1 MFVLSRYSAT
11 LYANINSPFGIG
23 GQIKEKVMRQTFL
36 AVCVAAIVGICL
48 TSCGQSGT
56 EEEYVGMKMNKQL
69 IEKVMAEVQTL
80 EEDPEVSDISVLDL
94 GGLLELRF
102 KSDRPLHRYFVSYFY
117 NKDGEKVAELEDVD
131 EVGPSDCGVF
141 LVNLGSTVGYMNTK
155 GEVVVAPGKYAKGSS
170 CFWHGVAAVCDE
182 NRNWGIIRTD
192 GTELFPLEYTEAKI
206 YPNGLIFLSRDN
218 QDRYEAAI
226 FKSDGTEVM
235 PFQPSLSVE
244 AWNGTTTYD
253 EDYLLNDIIIVN
265 TVAEGDDTRYNFC
278 SIDGKGQI
286 EEIGKFCEMDEFD
299 KHKVARVRAAW
310 DSKICGFVNADG
322 KLIIPCE
329 YIYLENRDEEYGKV
343 MANKEGKVGVF
354 GYDGNILWPFEN
366 EEVYS
371 FNKELACVK
380 RGDQWQVIDHDGN
393 SLNIEGETPVFGK
406 CYQTGTDRAH
416 GLATVTG
423 KEILAPTHS
432 WFEDV
437 PRSRIVYAVNDHE
450 YFNYD
455 TGEQVLE
462 GMFQQYGD
470 VYNSTYSF
478 DPDGYAIYSQEDD
491 AKYKTIVGPDGEDL
505 ILGGEKVERIGKFYV
520 GDNKVYYKGKEVADI
535 KGFVDVVEGGYHSRY
550 CGGEFLDGIFVF
562 GFDHKGKYTY
572 FINKKGIV
580 TKVNGYIN
588 PNLACRGIDVRRF
601 FHAYMHRY

>member
-11 LYANINSPFGIG
+11 LYANMNSPFGIG

-393 SLNIEGETPVFGK
+393 SLNVEGETPVFGK

-437 PRSRIVYAVNDHE
+437 PRSRLVYAVNDHE
-450 YFNYD
+450 YYNYD

-535 KGFVDVVEGGYHSRY
+535 KGFIDVVEGGYHSRF

>member
-1 MFVLSRYSAT
+1 MKKSIFKFCAAT
-11 LYANINSPFGIG
+11 I
-23 GQIKEKVMRQTFL
+23 
-36 AVCVAAIVGICL
+36 AILCL
-48 TSCGQSGT
+48 VSCGKSGS

-155 GEVVVAPGKYAKGSS
+155 GEVVVDPGKYAKGSS

-182 NRNWGIIRTD
+182 DWNWGIIRAD
-192 GTELFPLEYTEAKI
+192 GTEMFPLEYKEAKI

-253 EDYLLNDIIIVN
+253 EDYLLNDIIIVK

-278 SIDGKGQI
+278 SIDGKGQVK
-286 EEIGKFCEMDEFD
+286 EIGRFCNMDEFD
-299 KHKVARVRAAW
+299 KNKVARVWAAW
-310 DSKICGFVNADG
+310 NSDICGFVNADG

-329 YIYLENRDEEYGKV
+329 YLDIKVRDEEFGKV
-343 MANKEGKVGVF
+343 LANKEGKVGVF
-354 GYDGNILWPFEN
+354 DYDGNILWSFEN
-366 EEVYS
+366 DEIYS
-371 FNKELACVK
+371 FSKEVACVR
-380 RGDQWQVIDHDGN
+380 RGDQWQVIDHDGH
-393 SLNIEGETPVFGK
+393 SKKVDGETFVFGK
-406 CYQTGTDRAH
+406 CYQTGTEDAH

-432 WFEDV
+432 WFEKV
-437 PRSRIVYAVNDHE
+437 PRSQLVYAVNDDE
-450 YFNYD
+450 YFNYN
-455 TGEQVLE
+455 TGKQVLE
-462 GMFQQYGD
+462 GYSQQRGD
-470 VYNSTYSF
+470 AYNSGYIF
-478 DPDGYAIYSQEDD
+478 APDGYAIFSSKRDIY
-491 AKYKTIVGPDGEDL
+491 YKTIVGPDGEDL
-505 ILGGEKVERIGKFYV
+505 ILGGETVERIGKFYV
-520 GDNKVYYKGKEVADI
+520 GDNKVYYKGNKVADI
-535 KGFVDVVEGGYHSRY
+535 KGFVKKVDGL
-550 CGGEFLDGIFVF
+550 CGREFLDGIFVF
-562 GFDHKGKYTY
+562 GIDHKGEYTY
-572 FINKKGIV
+572 FVNKKGIV
-580 TKVNGYIN
+580 TKVNGYIK
-588 PNLACRGIDVRRF
+588 PSLACDGMDVRRF
-601 FHAYMHRY
+601 FYAYMHRY

>member
-1 MFVLSRYSAT
+1 MKKSIFKFCAAT
-11 LYANINSPFGIG
+11 I
-23 GQIKEKVMRQTFL
+23 
-36 AVCVAAIVGICL
+36 AILCL
-48 TSCGQSGT
+48 VSCGKSGS

-182 NRNWGIIRTD
+182 DWNWGIIRAD
-192 GTELFPLEYTEAKI
+192 GTEMFPLEYKEAKI

-393 SLNIEGETPVFGK
+393 SLNVEGETPVFGK

-437 PRSRIVYAVNDHE
+437 PRSRLVYAVNDHE
-450 YFNYD
+450 YYNYD
-455 TGEQVLE
+455 TGKQVLE

-535 KGFVDVVEGGYHSRY
+535 KGFIDVVEGGYHSRF
-550 CGGEFLDGIFVF
+550 CGREFLDGIFVF
-562 GFDHKGKYTY
+562 GIDHKGKYTY
-572 FINKKGIV
+572 FVNKKGIV
-580 TKVNGYIN
+580 TKVNGYIK
-588 PNLACRGIDVRRF
+588 PSLACDGMDVRRF
-601 FHAYMHRY
+601 FFAYMHRY